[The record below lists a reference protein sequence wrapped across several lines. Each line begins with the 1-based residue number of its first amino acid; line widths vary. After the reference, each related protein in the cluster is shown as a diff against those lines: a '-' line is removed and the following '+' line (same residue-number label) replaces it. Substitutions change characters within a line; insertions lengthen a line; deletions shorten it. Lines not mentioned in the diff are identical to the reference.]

1 MTHNLQPLNVV
12 KPVTLFYVIA
22 GSQPAGERCGGV
34 GEGERCDE
42 GLLRGTRFGFYYP
55 LRSFSL
61 GN

>member
-1 MTHNLQPLNVV
+1 MTHILQPLNVE

-22 GSQPAGERCGGV
+22 GSHRCGGV
-34 GEGERCDE
+34 GEGERCDG